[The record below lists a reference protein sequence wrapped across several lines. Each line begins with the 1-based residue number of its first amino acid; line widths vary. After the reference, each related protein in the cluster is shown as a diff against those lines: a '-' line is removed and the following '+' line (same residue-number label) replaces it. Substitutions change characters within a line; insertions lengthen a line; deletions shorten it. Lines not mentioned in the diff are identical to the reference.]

1 MTYSVEKLKL
11 LKGLEA
17 VRKRPGMYIGS
28 TDKNGL
34 HQLIWEIFDN
44 AIDEAIAGFANE
56 ISLIINSDNSIEISD
71 NGRGIPTEIHK
82 KTGKTGV
89 ELVFSELHSGA
100 KFSTDIYKTA
110 GGLHGVGS
118 SVVNALSEKLE
129 VYINRDKKL
138 FYTSFINGGK
148 IETRTKIIGKSTIT
162 GTKIRFWPDFSL
174 FSHSEFDSEMIISR
188 LRETCFLINSLKINF
203 FDTKNNIEKKFLC
216 ERGIESFIEFLNNDQ
231 EKIHDKI
238 ITFKEKMQEIIVE
251 FGFQYVN
258 SQQENIISFVNN
270 VKTNLGG
277 SHENGFKSGFLKA
290 INTYG
295 QQNNLLKTKQILEFS
310 DAKVGL
316 SAVLSLRI
324 PESILEFVGQTK
336 NKLSTILAKTVT
348 EEVIFTNL
356 MTFFA
361 LNKEVASK
369 IINFILET
377 YTQRQKSK
385 LSIIESKT
393 SKSITK
399 EKRILSGKLTPANS
413 KKAMNRELFLV
424 EGESAGGS
432 AKLARNREF
441 QAILP
446 LKGKI
451 VNAQKTRLI
460 DLLKNEEIIAI
471 ISALGTGIGQNFN
484 LKNLNYG
491 KIIIMTDADND
502 GAHIQIL
509 ILTFLFLHM
518 RPLIEKGFV
527 YIAQPPLYRISE
539 KGRKD
544 IYIWDEEKF
553 EKYIKNSTNL
563 QIQRYKGLGE
573 MNANQLWQTT
583 MDPERRT
590 LEKVLIEN
598 YPKVE
603 ENFQILMGE
612 RADLR
617 KSWIEKNVDFSL
629 EDKFIENLKETI
641 YE

>member
-1 MTYSVEKLKL
+1 MGYSVEKLKL

-28 TDKNGL
+28 TDVNGL

-44 AIDEAIAGFANE
+44 SVDEVIAGYANE
-56 ISLIINSDNSIEISD
+56 ITLTINPDNSVEISD

-100 KFSTDIYKTA
+100 KFSDEIYKTA

-118 SVVNALSEKLE
+118 SVVNALSKKLE
-129 VYINRDKKL
+129 VYVNRDKKL
-138 FYTSFINGGK
+138 FYTSFVDGGK
-148 IETRTKIIGKSTIT
+148 IETRTKVIDSSKTT
-162 GTKIRFWPDFSL
+162 GTKIKFLPDFSI
-174 FSHSEFDSEMIISR
+174 FSHTEYDVEMIITR
-188 LRETCFLINSLKINF
+188 LRETCFLINNLRINF
-203 FDTKNNIEKKFLC
+203 IDLKNSINQTFQFEK
-216 ERGIESFIEFLNNDQ
+216 GMESFIDFLNKDQ
-231 EKIHDKI
+231 NKIHDKI
-238 ITFKEKMQEIIVE
+238 INFKEKKQEIIVE
-251 FGFQYVN
+251 FAFQYVD
-258 SQQENIISFVNN
+258 SQQENIVSFVNN

-277 SHENGFKSGFLKA
+277 SHENGFKLGLLKA
-290 INTYG
+290 LNTYG
-295 QQNNLLKTKQILEFS
+295 QQNNLIKSKQIFEFA

-316 SAVLSLRI
+316 SAILSLRV
-324 PESILEFVGQTK
+324 PEPILEFVGQTK
-336 NKLSTILAKTVT
+336 NKLATVLAKTVT
-348 EEVIFTNL
+348 EELIFTNL
-356 MTFFA
+356 MSFFA
-361 LNKEVASK
+361 LNKEIATK
-369 IINFILET
+369 IINFLLEV
-377 YTQRQKSK
+377 YRQRQQSK
-385 LSIIESKT
+385 LNIIESKT

-460 DLLKNEEIIAI
+460 ELLKNEEIVAI

-484 LKNLNYG
+484 IKNLNYG

-509 ILTFLFLHM
+509 ILTFLFLYM
-518 RPLIEKGFV
+518 RPLIENGFV
-527 YIAQPPLYRISE
+527 FIAQPPLYRISQ
-539 KGRKD
+539 KGKKD
-544 IYIWDEEKF
+544 VFVWDEKEFQKR
-553 EKYIKNSTNL
+553 IKNGSNL

-573 MNANQLWQTT
+573 MNASQLWQTT
-583 MDPERRT
+583 MDPSKRT
-590 LEKVLIEN
+590 LEKVLIDD
-598 YPKVE
+598 YAKVE
-603 ENFQILMGE
+603 ENFKILMGE

-617 KSWIEKNVDFSL
+617 KSWIEENVDFSL
-629 EDKFIENLKETI
+629 EDNFIDNLKESI
-641 YE
+641 HE

>member
-11 LKGLEA
+11 LRGLEA

-231 EKIHDKI
+231 EKINDKI

-348 EEVIFTNL
+348 EEAIFTNL

-377 YTQRQKSK
+377 YTQRQRSK

>member
-11 LKGLEA
+11 LRGLEA

-188 LRETCFLINSLKINF
+188 LCETCFLINSLKINF

>member
-11 LKGLEA
+11 LRGLEA

-295 QQNNLLKTKQILEFS
+295 QQNNLLKTKQILEFG

>member
-11 LKGLEA
+11 LRGLEA

-148 IETRTKIIGKSTIT
+148 IETRTKIIGKSATT

>member
-1 MTYSVEKLKL
+1 MGYSVEKLKL

-28 TDKNGL
+28 TDVNGL

-44 AIDEAIAGFANE
+44 SVDEVIAGYANE
-56 ISLIINSDNSIEISD
+56 ITLTINPDNSVEISD

-100 KFSTDIYKTA
+100 KFSDEIYKTA

-118 SVVNALSEKLE
+118 SVVNALSKKLE
-129 VYINRDKKL
+129 VYVNRDKKL
-138 FYTSFINGGK
+138 FYTSFVDGGK
-148 IETRTKIIGKSTIT
+148 IETRTKVIDSSKTT
-162 GTKIRFWPDFSL
+162 GTKIKFLPDFSI
-174 FSHSEFDSEMIISR
+174 FSHTEYDVEMIIKR
-188 LRETCFLINSLKINF
+188 LRETCFLINNLRINF
-203 FDTKNNIEKKFLC
+203 IDLKNSINQTFQFEK
-216 ERGIESFIEFLNNDQ
+216 GMESFIDFLNKDQ
-231 EKIHDKI
+231 NKIHDKI
-238 ITFKEKMQEIIVE
+238 INFKEKKQEIIVE
-251 FGFQYVN
+251 FAFQYVD
-258 SQQENIISFVNN
+258 SQQENIVSFVNN

-277 SHENGFKSGFLKA
+277 SHENGFKLGLLKA
-290 INTYG
+290 LNTYG
-295 QQNNLLKTKQILEFS
+295 QQNNLIKSKQIFEFA

-316 SAVLSLRI
+316 SAILSLRV
-324 PESILEFVGQTK
+324 PEPILEFVGQTK
-336 NKLSTILAKTVT
+336 NKLATVLAKTVT

-356 MTFFA
+356 MSFFA
-361 LNKEVASK
+361 LNKEIATK
-369 IINFILET
+369 IINFLLEV
-377 YTQRQKSK
+377 YRQRQQSK
-385 LSIIESKT
+385 LNIIESKT

-460 DLLKNEEIIAI
+460 ELLKNEEIVAI

-484 LKNLNYG
+484 IKNLNYG

-509 ILTFLFLHM
+509 ILTFLFLYM
-518 RPLIEKGFV
+518 RPLIENGFV
-527 YIAQPPLYRISE
+527 FIAQPPLYRISQ
-539 KGRKD
+539 KGKKD
-544 IYIWDEEKF
+544 VFVWDEKEFQKR
-553 EKYIKNSTNL
+553 IKNGSNL

-573 MNANQLWQTT
+573 MNASQLWQTT
-583 MDPERRT
+583 MDPSKRT
-590 LEKVLIEN
+590 LEKVLIN
-598 YPKVE
+598 DYAKVE
-603 ENFQILMGE
+603 ENFKILMGE

-617 KSWIEKNVDFSL
+617 KSWIEENVDFSL
-629 EDKFIENLKETI
+629 EDNFIDNLKESI
-641 YE
+641 HE

>member
-11 LKGLEA
+11 LRGLEA

>member
-11 LKGLEA
+11 LRGLEA

-573 MNANQLWQTT
+573 MNANQLWRTT

>member
-11 LKGLEA
+11 LRGLEA

-573 MNANQLWQTT
+573 MNANQLWQTA

>member
-11 LKGLEA
+11 LRGLEA

-231 EKIHDKI
+231 EKINDKI

>member
-162 GTKIRFWPDFSL
+162 GTKIRFWPDFSF

-188 LRETCFLINSLKINF
+188 LRETCFLINNLKINF

-238 ITFKEKMQEIIVE
+238 IIFKEKMQEIIVE

-361 LNKEVASK
+361 LNKEFASK

>member
-11 LKGLEA
+11 LRGLEA

-216 ERGIESFIEFLNNDQ
+216 ERGIESFIKFLNNDQ

-460 DLLKNEEIIAI
+460 DLLKNEEIITI

>member
-1 MTYSVEKLKL
+1 M
-11 LKGLEA
+11 
-17 VRKRPGMYIGS
+17 
-28 TDKNGL
+28 
-34 HQLIWEIFDN
+34 
-44 AIDEAIAGFANE
+44 
-56 ISLIINSDNSIEISD
+56 
-71 NGRGIPTEIHK
+71 
-82 KTGKTGV
+82 
-89 ELVFSELHSGA
+89 
-100 KFSTDIYKTA
+100 
-110 GGLHGVGS
+110 
-118 SVVNALSEKLE
+118 
-129 VYINRDKKL
+129 
-138 FYTSFINGGK
+138 
-148 IETRTKIIGKSTIT
+148 
-162 GTKIRFWPDFSL
+162 
-174 FSHSEFDSEMIISR
+174 
-188 LRETCFLINSLKINF
+188 
-203 FDTKNNIEKKFLC
+203 
-216 ERGIESFIEFLNNDQ
+216 
-231 EKIHDKI
+231 
-238 ITFKEKMQEIIVE
+238 E

-544 IYIWDEEKF
+544 IYI
-553 EKYIKNSTNL
+553 
-563 QIQRYKGLGE
+563 
-573 MNANQLWQTT
+573 
-583 MDPERRT
+583 
-590 LEKVLIEN
+590 
-598 YPKVE
+598 
-603 ENFQILMGE
+603 
-612 RADLR
+612 
-617 KSWIEKNVDFSL
+617 
-629 EDKFIENLKETI
+629 
-641 YE
+641 

>member
-17 VRKRPGMYIGS
+17 VKKRPGMYIGS
-28 TDKNGL
+28 TDINGL

-44 AIDEAIAGFANE
+44 AVDEVIAGFANE
-56 ISLIINSDNSIEISD
+56 IKVVINLDNSVEISD

-89 ELVFSELHSGA
+89 ELVFTELHSGA
-100 KFSTDIYKTA
+100 KFSDEIYKTA

-118 SVVNALSEKLE
+118 SVVNALSKKME
-129 VYINRDKKL
+129 VFVSRNQKL

-148 IETRTKIIGKSTIT
+148 IENRTQELGPSKIS
-162 GTKIRFWPDFSL
+162 GTKIVFLPDFSF
-174 FSHSEFDSEMIISR
+174 FSHKEYDPEMIISR
-188 LRETCFLINSLKINF
+188 LQETCFLVKNLKIEF
-203 FDTKNNIEKKFLC
+203 VDLKNGIEKTFQFSK
-216 ERGIESFIEFLNNDQ
+216 GIENFVEFLNKDSQ
-231 EKIHDKI
+231 KIHDKI
-238 ITFKEKMQEIIVE
+238 IAFKEKSQEIIVE
-251 FGFQYVN
+251 FAFQYVD

-277 SHENGFKSGFLKA
+277 SHENGLKAGIVKA

-295 QQNNLLKTKQILEFS
+295 QQNNLLKNKQIF
-310 DAKVGL
+310 DFNDVKVGL
-316 SAVLSLRI
+316 SLILSLRI
-324 PESILEFVGQTK
+324 PEPILEFVGQTK
-336 NKLSTILAKTVT
+336 NKLATVLAKTVT
-348 EEVIFTNL
+348 EEVVFRNL
-356 MTFFA
+356 MSFFIQ
-361 LNKEVASK
+361 NKETAQK
-369 IINFILET
+369 IITFLLNI
-377 YTQRQKSK
+377 YQQKEKLK
-385 LSIIESKT
+385 LSLTETKI
-393 SKSITK
+393 SKSVAK

-451 VNAQKTRLI
+451 VNSQKTRLI
-460 DLLKNEEIIAI
+460 EVLKNEEIIAI

-509 ILTFLFLHM
+509 ILTFLFYHM
-518 RPLIEKGFV
+518 RPLIENGFV

-539 KGRKD
+539 KNKKD
-544 IYIWDEEKF
+544 IYIWDEKEFHEYVK
-553 EKYIKNSTNL
+553 KHPNA

-573 MNANQLWQTT
+573 MNASQLWQTT
-583 MDPERRT
+583 MDPEKRI
-590 LEKVLIEN
+590 LEKVFIEDLE
-598 YPKVE
+598 KVE
-603 ENFQILMGE
+603 ENFRILMGE

-617 KSWIEKNVDFSL
+617 KNWIQENVDFSL
-629 EDKFIENLKETI
+629 EDSFIDNLKEPV